1 MQEGT
6 VLSVIR
12 RKSDKTKRR
21 QGMRPLVFLF
31 PLKGDRGTFNS
42 SSPGPQKGK
51 EKAKEDK
58 VCVPLSSLWVNVFR
72 KNRKTV

>member
-31 PLKGDRGTFNS
+31 PLIYGSMYFGRV
-42 SSPGPQKGK
+42 
-51 EKAKEDK
+51 EKQFDFT
-58 VCVPLSSLWVNVFR
+58 LG
-72 KNRKTV
+72 

>member
-21 QGMRPLVFLF
+21 QGMRPLVFL
-31 PLKGDRGTFNS
+31 
-42 SSPGPQKGK
+42 KGK